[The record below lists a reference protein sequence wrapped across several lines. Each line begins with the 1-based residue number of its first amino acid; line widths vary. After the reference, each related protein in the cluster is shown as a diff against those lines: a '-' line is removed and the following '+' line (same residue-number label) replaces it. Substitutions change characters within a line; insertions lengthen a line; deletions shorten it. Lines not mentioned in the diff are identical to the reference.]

1 MAHATGTINEITLH
15 YPKAGQPSATMA
27 NERDQAIADLCSIS
41 RFQPLNDKNGPYRLD
56 LAIHNKQLVFQIKN
70 ANGDDLPSLI
80 LSLSPYRR
88 IIRDYFL
95 MIESYEQARIEGKQ
109 ARLEPID
116 MARRG
121 LHNEAADLMIE
132 RLADKVTLDHDTARR
147 IFTLICVLHLDQA
160 RLWR

>member
-1 MAHATGTINEITLH
+1 MPDPKSTLAAVTLH
-15 YPKAGQPSATMA
+15 FPQPGRPPAHLA
-27 NERDQAIADLCSIS
+27 HERDTAIADLHAESF
-41 RFQPLNDKNGPYRLD
+41 FQPAGDTDGPYCLD
-56 LAIHNKQLVFQIKN
+56 LKIHNKHLAFQIKN
-70 ANGDDLPSLI
+70 ARGAELQSLL

-95 MIESYEQARIEGKQ
+95 MIESYEAARLEGKQ

-121 LHNEAADLMIE
+121 LHNEAAELMIE
-132 RLADKVTLDHDTARR
+132 RLADRIALDLDTARR
-147 IFTLICVLHLDQA
+147 LFTLICVLHLDQA